1 MTGHG
6 LRRASIATLIVLG
19 AGCASGPPPPDW
31 EINAHGALDAY
42 AQHELEGNRRLAAR
56 DFERARAAVART
68 GRADLLARVELTRC
82 ALQVASLEFEP
93 CTGFEAL
100 REDAPP
106 PERAYAA
113 FLAGRWDPLD
123 VGLLPARY
131 RPIVQS
137 GTASTDALEALE
149 ALDDAR
155 SRLIAAG
162 VLFRVGRLAPA
173 GIALATET
181 ASAQGWRRPLL
192 AWLKVEIARA
202 QAAGDRAQAER
213 LERSVERILGAPAPN
228 R

>member
-1 MTGHG
+1 MTRG
-6 LRRASIATLIVLG
+6 AMPAVIVALG
-19 AGCASGPPPPDW
+19 ALLAGCASGPPPPDW
-31 EINAHGALDAY
+31 EITAQGALDAY
-42 AQHELEGNRRLAAR
+42 ARHELEGNGRLAAL
-56 DFERARAAVART
+56 DLERARAAVART

-100 REDAPP
+100 RQDAPP
-106 PERAYAA
+106 AEQTYAD
-113 FLAGRWDPLD
+113 FLAGRWPELDPS
-123 VGLLPARY
+123 LLPARY

-137 GTASTDALEALE
+137 GAAPTTALAQIEDP
-149 ALDDAR
+149 R

-162 VLFRVGRLAPA
+162 ALFRLGRLSPA
-173 GIALATET
+173 GVSLAAET

-202 QAAGDRAQAER
+202 QAAGDRARAER
-213 LERSVERILGAPAPN
+213 LERSVERVLGAPAPK

>member
-1 MTGHG
+1 MTWRG
-6 LRRASIATLIVLG
+6 LRQASLATVIVLG

-31 EINAHGALDAY
+31 EITAHGALEAY

-106 PERAYAA
+106 AERAYAA
-113 FLAGRWDPLD
+113 FLAGRWAELD
-123 VGLLPARY
+123 AGLLPARY

-137 GTASTDALEALE
+137 GKAPAAALEALE
-149 ALDDAR
+149 DPR

-162 VLFRVGRLAPA
+162 VLFRVERLAPA

-213 LERSVERILGAPAPN
+213 LERSVQRVLGAPAPN

>member
-1 MTGHG
+1 MTWRG
-6 LRRASIATLIVLG
+6 LRQASLATVIVLG

-31 EINAHGALDAY
+31 EITAHGALEAY
-42 AQHELEGNRRLAAR
+42 AQYELEGNRRLAAR

-106 PERAYAA
+106 AERAYAA
-113 FLAGRWDPLD
+113 FLAGRWAELD
-123 VGLLPARY
+123 AGLLPARY

-137 GTASTDALEALE
+137 GKAPAAALEALE
-149 ALDDAR
+149 DPR

-213 LERSVERILGAPAPN
+213 LERSVQRVLGAPAPN

>member
-1 MTGHG
+1 MTWRG
-6 LRRASIATLIVLG
+6 LRKASLAIVIVLG

-31 EINAHGALDAY
+31 EITAHGALEAY

-100 REDAPP
+100 REDAAPA
-106 PERAYAA
+106 ERAYAA
-113 FLAGRWDPLD
+113 FLAGRWAELD
-123 VGLLPARY
+123 AGLLPARY

-137 GTASTDALEALE
+137 GTAPAAALEALE
-149 ALDDAR
+149 DPR

-213 LERSVERILGAPAPN
+213 LERSVERVLGAPAPT

>member
-1 MTGHG
+1 MTWRG
-6 LRRASIATLIVLG
+6 LRKASLAIVIVLG

-31 EINAHGALDAY
+31 EITAHGALEAY

-106 PERAYAA
+106 AERAYAA
-113 FLAGRWDPLD
+113 FLAGRWAELD
-123 VGLLPARY
+123 AGLLPARY

-137 GTASTDALEALE
+137 GKAPAAALEALE
-149 ALDDAR
+149 DPR

-213 LERSVERILGAPAPN
+213 LERSVERVLGAPAPT

>member
-1 MTGHG
+1 MT
-6 LRRASIATLIVLG
+6 RRAAQLASIATLIMLV
-19 AGCASGPPPPDW
+19 AACASGPPPPDW
-31 EINAHGALDAY
+31 EIAAHGALDAY
-42 AQHELEGNRRLAAR
+42 AQHELEGNRPLAAR

-93 CTGFEAL
+93 CAGFQAL

-106 PERAYAA
+106 AERAYAD
-113 FLAGRWDPLD
+113 FLAGRWTELD
-123 VGLLPARY
+123 ASLLPSRY
-131 RPIVQS
+131 RPIVQTE
-137 GTASTDALEALE
+137 TASAAALEAI
-149 ALDDAR
+149 DDPR

-162 VLFRVGRLAPA
+162 ALFRVGRLAPA
-173 GIALATET
+173 GISLATET

-202 QAAGDRAQAER
+202 RAAGDRAQAER
-213 LERSVERILGAPAPN
+213 LERSVERILGAPTPN

>member
-1 MTGHG
+1 MTWRG
-6 LRRASIATLIVLG
+6 LRKASLAIVIVLG

-31 EINAHGALDAY
+31 EITAHGALEAY

-106 PERAYAA
+106 AERAYAA
-113 FLAGRWDPLD
+113 FLAGRWAELD
-123 VGLLPARY
+123 AGLLPARY

-137 GTASTDALEALE
+137 GKAPAAALEALE
-149 ALDDAR
+149 DPR

-213 LERSVERILGAPAPN
+213 LERSVQRVLGAPAPN

>member
-1 MTGHG
+1 MTWRG
-6 LRRASIATLIVLG
+6 LRKASLAIVIVLG

-31 EINAHGALDAY
+31 EITAHGALEAY

-106 PERAYAA
+106 AERAYAA
-113 FLAGRWDPLD
+113 FLAGRWAELD
-123 VGLLPARY
+123 AGLLPARY

-137 GTASTDALEALE
+137 GTAPAAALEALE
-149 ALDDAR
+149 DPR

-213 LERSVERILGAPAPN
+213 LERSVQRVLGAPAPN

>member
-1 MTGHG
+1 MTWRG
-6 LRRASIATLIVLG
+6 LRKASLAIVIVLG

-31 EINAHGALDAY
+31 EITAHGALEAY

-106 PERAYAA
+106 AERAYAA
-113 FLAGRWDPLD
+113 FLAGRWAELD
-123 VGLLPARY
+123 AGLLPARY

-137 GTASTDALEALE
+137 GTAPAAALEALE
-149 ALDDAR
+149 DPR

-213 LERSVERILGAPAPN
+213 LERSVERVLGAPAPT

>member
-1 MTGHG
+1 VTRG
-6 LRRASIATLIVLG
+6 ATPAVIAALVCVLL

-31 EINAHGALDAY
+31 EITAHGALDAY
-42 AQHELEGNRRLAAR
+42 AQHELEGNRRLAAL

-93 CTGFEAL
+93 CAGFEAL
-100 REDAPP
+100 RQDAPP
-106 PERAYAA
+106 AERAYAE
-113 FLAGRWDPLD
+113 FLAGRWAELESR
-123 VGLLPARY
+123 LLPARY
-131 RPIVQS
+131 RAIVQA
-137 GTASTDALEALE
+137 GTASTAALAEI
-149 ALDDAR
+149 DDPR

-162 VLFRVGRLAPA
+162 ALFRVGRLSPA
-173 GIALATET
+173 GVSLAAET

-192 AWLKVEIARA
+192 AWLKVEVARA

-213 LERSVERILGAPAPN
+213 LERSVERILGAPAPK

>member
-1 MTGHG
+1 MNRSAAG
-6 LRRASIATLIVLG
+6 LASFAALIVLG

-31 EINAHGALDAY
+31 EIAAHGALDAY

-137 GTASTDALEALE
+137 GTASTAALEALE
-149 ALDDAR
+149 DPR

-162 VLFRVGRLAPA
+162 ALFRVGRLAPA

>member
-1 MTGHG
+1 MTWRG
-6 LRRASIATLIVLG
+6 LRKASLAIVIVLG

-31 EINAHGALDAY
+31 EITAHGALEAY

-100 REDAPP
+100 REDASPA
-106 PERAYAA
+106 ERAYAA
-113 FLAGRWDPLD
+113 FLAGRWAELD
-123 VGLLPARY
+123 AGLLPARY

-137 GTASTDALEALE
+137 GTAPAAALEALE
-149 ALDDAR
+149 DPR

-213 LERSVERILGAPAPN
+213 LERSVERVLGAPAPN